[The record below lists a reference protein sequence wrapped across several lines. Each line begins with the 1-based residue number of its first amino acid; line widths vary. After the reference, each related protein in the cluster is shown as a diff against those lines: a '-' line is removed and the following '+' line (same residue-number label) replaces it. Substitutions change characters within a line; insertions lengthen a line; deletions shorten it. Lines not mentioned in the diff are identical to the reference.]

1 MRSEGA
7 KDAVNGDRTI
17 FGHMKVQDIM
27 DVLEAWAPRI
37 LQEDYDNCGLQVGD
51 PQAEIENAL
60 VCLDP
65 TEKVIDEAIEKG
77 CGLVISHHPL
87 IFKGLKSLTGRGYVE
102 RTVLKAIK
110 HDIAIFSIHTN
121 VDNVLHGVNGEIC
134 DRLGLKKLHVLD
146 PKPGQLRK
154 LAVFVPIDQAEKV
167 RSALFAAGAGNISA
181 YSECSFNLEGTGT
194 FKPGEGT
201 NPFSG
206 ERGVRQ
212 HEPEVRVEVIFRPHL
227 ERAILKAMVE
237 AHPYEE
243 VAYDLYPLL
252 NHDRSI
258 GSGMVGEFD
267 QALNEKEFLD
277 RLKNVFKLK
286 VIRHTALL
294 DRPVKKV
301 AVCGGSG
308 SFLIGKAIA
317 SGADAFVTGDVK
329 YHQFFDADG
338 RLLLAD
344 IGHYGSEQYT
354 MDLIQ
359 RHLREKMPTFAVRL
373 TDTVTDPIYHY

>member
-1 MRSEGA
+1 
-7 KDAVNGDRTI
+7 
-17 FGHMKVQDIM
+17 
-27 DVLEAWAPRI
+27 
-37 LQEDYDNCGLQVGD
+37 
-51 PQAEIENAL
+51 
-60 VCLDP
+60 
-65 TEKVIDEAIEKG
+65 
-77 CGLVISHHPL
+77 
-87 IFKGLKSLTGRGYVE
+87 
-102 RTVLKAIK
+102 
-110 HDIAIFSIHTN
+110 
-121 VDNVLHGVNGEIC
+121 GEIC

-154 LAVFVPIDQAEKV
+154 LVVFIPKKDEEEV
-167 RSALFAAGAGNISA
+167 RSALFAAGAGNISD
-181 YSECSFNLEGTGT
+181 YSECSFNQDGTGT

-201 NPFSG
+201 NPHSG

-212 HEPEVRVEVIFRPHL
+212 HEPEVRVEVIYRPHL
-227 ERAILKAMVE
+227 EKAILKAMFAV
-237 AHPYEE
+237 HPYEE
-243 VAYDLYPLL
+243 VAYDLIPLL
-252 NHDRSI
+252 NSDRSI
-258 GSGMVGEFD
+258 GSGMVGKFD
-267 QALNEKEFLD
+267 RPLDEKEFLD
-277 RLKNVFKLK
+277 RLKDAFKLK

-329 YHQFFDADG
+329 YHQFFDAEE

-359 RHLREKMPTFAVRL
+359 RHLREKLPTFAVRL